1 MKNINVNKSNYISS
15 KTNVFVVNDNV
26 KVVASGNEE
35 LPAYVYAQSNNA
47 EVVCFEEGAQIY
59 GDSSETVYENPS
71 EFNPATGSKFV
82 TFGDSA
88 IICPGNKSVNCA
100 LGDNTIFYTG
110 YELLGSQSL
119 IPENGYHDKYKFL
132 EDSICFS
139 SGEESTIYTSPVEYC
154 VRNTKLISTGKNS
167 HIYDYSPST
176 NNIIV
181 STGERT
187 RVSSNGC
194 KTVLSTGNYFYA
206 DINNE
211 SLNQE
216 VDDLVEKQTIV
227 CLGEGNRIITH
238 FRSTVIVKDTI
249 EWVKCDRSSVLAI
262 LTKIDNR
269 PDVLL
274 FYTEDDNGEYPN
286 DIKGNQRINSFK
298 YYRLNSNKELE
309 IVIDPNHQ
317 P

>member
-1 MKNINVNKSNYISS
+1 MKNINVDKSGYIDS
-15 KTNVFVVNDNV
+15 KTNIFVVNDNA
-26 KVVASGNEE
+26 KVIASGNEE
-35 LPAYVYAQSNNA
+35 SPAYVYAQSNNA
-47 EVVCFEEGAQIY
+47 EVVCFEERAQIY
-59 GDSSETVYENPS
+59 GDSSETVYDNPS

-82 TFGDSA
+82 TFGEGA
-88 IICPGNKSVNCA
+88 TICPGNKSVNCA

-110 YELLGSQSL
+110 YELLESQSL
-119 IPENGYHDKYKFL
+119 IPENGSYDKYKFL

-154 VRNTKLISTGKNS
+154 VRNAKLISTGKNS

-181 STGERT
+181 STGEGT

-206 DINNE
+206 GINNE

-216 VDDLVEKQTIV
+216 LEDLVEKQTIV
-227 CLGEGNRIITH
+227 CLGEGDRIGTH
-238 FRSTVIVKDTI
+238 LKSTVIVKDTI
-249 EWVKCDRSSVLAI
+249 EWVKCDDSSVLAI
-262 LTKIDNR
+262 LTEIDNR
-269 PDVLL
+269 PDILL
-274 FYTEDDNGEYPN
+274 FYTKNDEGKYPDN
-286 DIKGNQRINSFK
+286 IKENQKIESWQ
-298 YYRLNSNKELE
+298 YYRLNNNKKLE
-309 IVIDPNHQ
+309 VVENPNHR